1 MSRKQGERGATTNT
15 NEIKER
21 KDESREVD
29 FETVNRVKIRVFSI
43 LNFANQRQQLAAD
56 GTI

>member
-1 MSRKQGERGATTNT
+1 MSRKQGKRGATTNT

-29 FETVNRVKIRVFSI
+29 FETVNRVKIRVLSI
-43 LNFANQRQQLAAD
+43 FKFAS
-56 GTI
+56 